1 MASPYPNA
9 FPPDTIENTIL
20 GVHMGVPPTL
30 LTRQHVA
37 ASVNLTHRGGKPTT
51 RPAIVKRL
59 LNFADDDSDENSTE
73 ELFQGASYYGGFGE
87 HRSAIIASIGGKIFR
102 YIPNAMSVDVQDIS
116 AGLQNSPVEPQVFM
130 FQGEEFLVIN
140 DTKSYPIF
148 YDGSVARRSMGPAG
162 KELPPGAMGT
172 YANGRIVMAL
182 PNRQEFIAGDLVH
195 STASGT
201 PAYNYRDSIIKT
213 HENIAVLAGRAFAVP
228 INSGRINA
236 MFSVAVP
243 DTTLGQG
250 PLQVGTRKGVFG
262 VHLPLDANE
271 WLNLQQPTSV
281 VSLPSAGPLSPW
293 SVPIINTDAWYR
305 AYDGIRSFQ
314 VGRRDMGTWVQTPM
328 SSEVGPILNTDTEHL
343 LEFSSAVS
351 FKNRLLMTCSPYL
364 VQGRGV
370 CHRGLIALDFNNI
383 SGLTLR
389 STPDYDGLWT
399 GLPILQIIEGQFNGV
414 DRCFMFAL
422 DAENKICLYEL
433 LRDGG
438 ANHDYD
444 GEENIP
450 IESWLASGALFGLEI
465 HSERI
470 RIPLK
475 KLACADVFLE
485 ELAGNVEVDVK
496 YRSDSYPCWVDWK
509 TFALCA
515 TECATPT
522 DCSQPVQAQFQY
534 ATFRRLPDPA
544 DTCNTA
550 TGRMHRT
557 GYHFQTRI
565 QWTGHASLDKFLMWC
580 VPTPETVPV
589 CPTTEACK
597 IIQCCGED
605 YFTYNIEP
613 AAGTNPGNPDEPV
626 DPEEPEECPLEVSVQ
641 PVGDTFQIGE
651 TIELSVAVTGNT
663 SPPRIVWR
671 RGGIT
676 LIDGTDEFGS
686 TVSGAT
692 TGTLTIL
699 NAQPGHSGIY
709 TAQIFDDLIE
719 GCSATTSNATV
730 LVELQ
735 DVEID
740 DGVTWDGCSFSQAFI
755 ESGYGLSFS
764 PGVDPND
771 MTDAEI
777 AFMLSL
783 FSNERQIWLDVNL
796 PEGASI
802 INLPPPKWYFVGS
815 GGSRYN
821 GVTKISSGITDP
833 EDESGNLTTF
843 FPSGFW
849 ILQTLICYDSTP

>member
-37 ASVNLTHRGGKPTT
+37 AAVNLTHRGGKSTT
-51 RPAIVKRL
+51 RPAIVKRT
-59 LNFADDDSDENSTE
+59 LNFADDESDVDSTE
-73 ELFQGASYYGGFGE
+73 ALFQGASYYEGFGE
-87 HRSAIIASIGGKIFR
+87 QRSALIASIGGKIFR
-102 YIPNAMSVDVQDIS
+102 YLPNATSVDVQNIS
-116 AGLQNSPVEPQVFM
+116 SGLATQNSPVEPQVFM

-140 DTKSYPIF
+140 DTKSYPLF
-148 YDGSVARRSMGPAG
+148 YDGSILRRSSGPTG
-162 KELPPGAMGT
+162 KELPPGAMGV

-182 PNRQEFIAGDLVH
+182 PNRREFIAGDLVH

-201 PAYNYRDSIIKT
+201 APYNYRDSILKT

-293 SVPIINTDAWYR
+293 AVPIINTDAWYR

-328 SSEVGPILNTDTEHL
+328 SSEVEPLLKHDTEHY

-364 VQGRGV
+364 MQGRGV

-399 GLPILQIIEGQFNGV
+399 GLPILQIVEGQFGGV
-414 DRCFMFAL
+414 DRCFIFAL

-433 LRDGG
+433 LKDGG
-438 ANHDYD
+438 ANHDFD

-450 IESWLASGALFGLEI
+450 IESWLASGAMFGLEV

-475 KLACADVFLE
+475 KLMCGDVFLE

-509 TFALCA
+509 SFELCA

-522 DCSQPVQAQFQY
+522 DCSQPVLAQYQ
-534 ATFRRLPDPA
+534 
-544 DTCNTA
+544 
-550 TGRMHRT
+550 
-557 GYHFQTRI
+557 
-565 QWTGHASLDKFLMWC
+565 
-580 VPTPETVPV
+580 
-589 CPTTEACK
+589 
-597 IIQCCGED
+597 
-605 YFTYNIEP
+605 
-613 AAGTNPGNPDEPV
+613 
-626 DPEEPEECPLEVSVQ
+626 
-641 PVGDTFQIGE
+641 
-651 TIELSVAVTGNT
+651 
-663 SPPRIVWR
+663 
-671 RGGIT
+671 
-676 LIDGTDEFGS
+676 
-686 TVSGAT
+686 
-692 TGTLTIL
+692 
-699 NAQPGHSGIY
+699 
-709 TAQIFDDLIE
+709 
-719 GCSATTSNATV
+719 
-730 LVELQ
+730 
-735 DVEID
+735 
-740 DGVTWDGCSFSQAFI
+740 
-755 ESGYGLSFS
+755 
-764 PGVDPND
+764 
-771 MTDAEI
+771 
-777 AFMLSL
+777 
-783 FSNERQIWLDVNL
+783 
-796 PEGASI
+796 
-802 INLPPPKWYFVGS
+802 
-815 GGSRYN
+815 
-821 GVTKISSGITDP
+821 
-833 EDESGNLTTF
+833 
-843 FPSGFW
+843 
-849 ILQTLICYDSTP
+849 